1 MHYDVIIIGAGASGL
16 FAAAQLDKKIKTLI
30 IEKNKKAGIK
40 LLITGAGQCNIT
52 NFKNIKEFQNNY
64 GKNGKFLK
72 HALFSFDNKKL
83 IDFFENL
90 GIKCVIRP
98 DNKVFPES
106 FDAKSIVRGLLQKN
120 AENDVKIHFNE
131 KVINVDK
138 KSRGFSVWTEKNNYI
153 CDKLIIACGGK
164 SYPKTGSNGDGYI
177 FAEKLGHT
185 LIKPRPALT
194 PISIKNHFLKELSGI
209 SITVKII
216 LWKNGKKYDE
226 FSGDLLLTH
235 SGLSGP
241 IILHMSRYIE
251 IGDKITI
258 DFVREIDLNKKM
270 LEDFQVHSKMSIKN
284 YMKNYNI
291 PQRLIESLLNKIN
304 VSFDKQLCE
313 ITKDE
318 RKNILSAFCE
328 LTFEIN
334 GHGNFEI
341 AMVTAGGVKLQEINN
356 KTMESKILPNLY
368 FIGETLDIDGDTGG
382 YNLQAAFSTA
392 FCAAH
397 SINKDFNKM
406 INK

>member
-1 MHYDVIIIGAGASGL
+1 MNYDVIIIGAGASGL
-16 FAAAQLDKKIKTLI
+16 FAATQLDKKIKTLV
-30 IEKNKKAGIK
+30 IEKNNKAGIK

-98 DNKVFPES
+98 DDKVFPES
-106 FDAKSIVRGLLQKN
+106 FDAKSIVRGLQQKN

-131 KVINVDK
+131 EVVNVDTEE
-138 KSRGFSVWTEKNNYI
+138 RGFSVRTAKNNYF

-185 LIKPRPALT
+185 LIEPRPALT
-194 PISIKNHFLKELSGI
+194 SISVKNYFLKELSGI
-209 SITVKII
+209 SVTAKII

-258 DFVREIDLNKKM
+258 DFVREIDLNEKM
-270 LEDFQVHSKMSIKN
+270 LADFQVHSKMSIKN
-284 YMKNYNI
+284 YMKNYTI
-291 PQRLIESLLNKIN
+291 PQRLIESLLDNAN

-313 ITKDE
+313 ITKEE
-318 RKNILSAFCE
+318 RKRILSVSCE
-328 LTFEIN
+328 LTFEIK
-334 GHGNFEI
+334 GLGNFDT

-397 SINKDFNKM
+397 SINKDFNKDD
-406 INK
+406 K